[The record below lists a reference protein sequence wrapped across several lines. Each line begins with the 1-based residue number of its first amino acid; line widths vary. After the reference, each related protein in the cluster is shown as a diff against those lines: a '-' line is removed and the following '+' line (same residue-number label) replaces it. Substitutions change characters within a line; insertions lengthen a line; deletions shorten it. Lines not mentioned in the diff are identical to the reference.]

1 MSEARVIRIQ
11 PPSRTQRAFLR
22 DRHRYVAFGGARGG
36 GKSWAVR
43 TKALLLAAAYPGIR
57 MLLVRRTRAE
67 VRHNH
72 VEILRGQLAGIAR
85 WNGQERAFLFPGGS
99 RLEFAYCAK
108 DRDLDRLQGVEYDVI
123 FLDEATQLTE
133 HQMRVITACVRGV
146 NGFPKRVY
154 FTCNPGGPGHAYI
167 RRLFLDRK
175 YLAGEDPEDYS
186 FIPSRVQDNTA
197 LMRAQPEYLRTLQ
210 ALPERL
216 RRAWL
221 EGRWDVFE
229 GQFFLE
235 FRDDPEH
242 YRDRRYTHVIE
253 PFPVP
258 EDWNVVRSY
267 DWGYAKPF
275 SCGWW
280 AVDREGTIYRILEL
294 YGGTGTPN
302 EGVRWTND
310 RQFSEIARIER
321 EHPYLRGRQITGV
334 ADPSIWDA
342 SRGESTAET
351 AAKHGVYFTPGD
363 NSRIAGWMQCRYRL
377 AFDGNGYPGM
387 YVFRTCEAF
396 LRTVPL
402 LQFDPRRPEDLDSQ
416 GEDHAADEWRYL
428 CMSRPV
434 RPCAP
439 AAAETPAEDPLD
451 QLTPKKVRRW
461 I

>member
-57 MLLVRRTRAE
+57 MLLVRRTLAE

-229 GQFFLE
+229 GQFFSE